1 MTQRAAWNGEGGE
14 ETYMGQGDR
23 CGSAVWKNH
32 SERCASFQAHITSI
46 QFHIPPSL
54 QYTYSFLFIVLIFS
68 RLSSLL
74 VSTNLKKGNMS
85 HKSNGEV
92 KETKYIQC
100 NLLYNE
106 DWQEGRQRERE
117 RENTLDLMM
126 RWIKIGWITFIAE
139 WIHRWNRTGGR
150 FRTQSPTN
158 CSFYCICI
166 YSSFFSLFSLC
177 FWVCHHFNFILIRF
191 ALTSK
196 STVKWVGVVFVVVE
210 PWPTDK
216 WAGAACYACTPTLWY
231 PALGDNWICPTDSS
245 K

>member
-1 MTQRAAWNGEGGE
+1 MTQRAARNGEGGE
-14 ETYMGQGDR
+14 DIHTWDKVTAVGQQ
-23 CGSAVWKNH
+23 C
-32 SERCASFQAHITSI
+32 ERTTRKDAHITSI
-46 QFHIPPSL
+46 QFQIPPSL

-106 DWQEGRQRERE
+106 DWQDERERVRERE
-117 RENTLDLMM
+117 HIRSDDEMNQNRMNHNHLQNEFTGETKQVDAFAHNPQQ
-126 RWIKIGWITFIAE
+126 IVVFTASTFI
-139 WIHRWNRTGGR
+139 
-150 FRTQSPTN
+150 PP
-158 CSFYCICI
+158 
-166 YSSFFSLFSLC
+166 SSSLFSLC

-210 PWPTDK
+210 P
-216 WAGAACYACTPTLWY
+216 
-231 PALGDNWICPTDSS
+231 
-245 K
+245 